1 MLDVFVSKSVRMLLT
16 FSWDD
21 DSLLLL
27 LLLLFLFLLVVVVA
41 SCSSSFS
48 RLRFT
53 SARLARRWMMGHRS
67 ARRPKR
73 VSTDA
78 IAVRS
83 TKSWV

>member
-16 FSWDD
+16 FSWEDD
-21 DSLLLL
+21 VL
-27 LLLLFLFLLVVVVA
+27 LLLLFLPLLLLLLIA
-41 SCSSSFS
+41 TCSPPFSSL
-48 RLRFT
+48 RLT

-83 TKSWV
+83 TKSCL